1 MHRPHFFLCS
11 YIMYLNF
18 LIYNQTLH
26 LPIYFVVF
34 MGSNN
39 IEKNDK
45 TKDEVGAYYI
55 NMFHP

>member
-1 MHRPHFFLCS
+1 
-11 YIMYLNF
+11 
-18 LIYNQTLH
+18 
-26 LPIYFVVF
+26 